1 MKASEIFLEDGTADI
16 KSQLITLLTTMH
28 ASNIARVGIK
38 ALKKSLEPMYFVTD
52 KWIEDAVKDLP
63 IVKSVNDNEVELDVE
78 HDTSDQTPAAEEPD
92 KSEEKVKNMA
102 KKALKKRK
110 G

>member
-1 MKASEIFLEDGTADI
+1 MKASEIFLKEDSTADI

-28 ASNIARVGIK
+28 ASNIARVSVK

-52 KWIEDAVKDLP
+52 KWIKHAVKDLP
-63 IVKSVNDNEVELDVE
+63 IVKSVNHDEVELDVE
-78 HDTSDQTPAAEEPD
+78 HDTSDKTPAEEQPD
-92 KSEEKVKNMA
+92 KSEKKVKDMA

-110 G
+110 